1 MGRSC
6 PIYGTAVYLDCLDC
20 DSKLCKKASLKY
32 SEVCIGIDQS
42 YDNTGISIAAD
53 GKLVKVKSKWLD
65 HYKSNSEKRQ
75 ALRETLDKV
84 LTSSTRNANNIVC
97 ILERIRLQS
106 RGFVNIDYIK
116 SIGALNAIITDKC
129 HEYGIKVYSVDTRC
143 WKSQVIGTS
152 KPKSNNFGVPDEKWP
167 TVQWVIKNG
176 FESSILVDMSETR
189 KTKGVFERDGIKYMY
204 NNDASD
210 SAGIAMF
217 WFVGDR
223 TKLKEEK

>member
-1 MGRSC
+1 MGRAC

-20 DSKLCKKASLKY
+20 DSKLCKETNLKY
-32 SEVCIGIDQS
+32 SELCIGIDQS
-42 YDNTGISIAAD
+42 YNNTGISIAAD
-53 GKLVKVKSKWLD
+53 GRLIKVKSKWLD

-84 LTSSTRNANNIVC
+84 LVSVTDNANNVVC

-152 KPKSNNFGVPDEKWP
+152 KPKSNKFGVPDEKWP

-189 KTKGVFERDGIKYMY
+189 KTKGVFERNGIKYMY